1 MELGLL
7 SHRCF
12 YAPSEQDRKLCLD
25 RLWVQSRDCV
35 KACSDQW
42 FPEVGRPHRRGR
54 ARARTSPHDEA
65 ELLLEG
71 AIPFSTRTS
80 PHDEAELLLE
90 RSNPLW
96 ALRGSDEC
104 APGATRAVQVL
115 SEEAEWL
122 LECIWAASLLQ
133 TAYQHADTT
142 HTLNGGSQVACLVE
156 IF

>member
-1 MELGLL
+1 M
-7 SHRCF
+7 
-12 YAPSEQDRKLCLD
+12 
-25 RLWVQSRDCV
+25 
-35 KACSDQW
+35 
-42 FPEVGRPHRRGR
+42 
-54 ARARTSPHDEA
+54 
-65 ELLLEG
+65 LEG
-71 AIPFSTRTS
+71 AIPFSTKTS

-104 APGATRAVQVL
+104 ASDATRTVQVL
-115 SEEAEWL
+115 VEEAERL

-142 HTLNGGSQVACLVE
+142 HTLNGGSQMTCLVG